1 MIGLVGGVASGKS
14 MVARLLA
21 EERPAF
27 RIDADAIT
35 HEVLDRPGVARRIA
49 ARFPGTRRRG
59 GGIDRRK
66 LAARVFGGRSR
77 RALDDLEAIMHPPIR
92 ETLKRAIARSR
103 SPLVLVEAALLQ
115 ENGADGLCDAVVY
128 VAAPA
133 RVRRARALSRHGW
146 TEREH
151 RAREAGQWPLRRK
164 RARADI
170 VVDNGGP
177 VERTRRSVRAALRRI
192 DRLRKG

>member
-1 MIGLVGGVASGKS
+1 VFRFETKYHIINALAKIRMALVSSVW
-14 MVARLLA
+14 RWLQHTLY
-21 EERPAF
+21 
-27 RIDADAIT
+27 
-35 HEVLDRPGVARRIA
+35 
-49 ARFPGTRRRG
+49 
-59 GGIDRRK
+59 
-66 LAARVFGGRSR
+66 VFGQLRQGLSR
-77 RALDDLEAIMHPPIR
+77 RYRVLDDLEAIMHPPIR